1 MRFDDRI
8 TGDTTRFATNAKK
21 IHVEIDPSEINKNV
35 TVEVPIIGDVK
46 QVLSVLNDLIE
57 DKTHND
63 WLSRIAKLEEDHPSL
78 TIPKSSK
85 LLGREVVK
93 KLSDITKG
101 EAIIVTGVGQHQMW
115 AAQHYRFKKPNT
127 FLSSGGSGTMGYEV
141 PAALGAQ
148 VGKPDALVWSIAG
161 DGGFQMTL
169 SELATIVENK
179 LPVKIAIL
187 NNGFLGMVR
196 QWQEVVFK
204 GAYVATEYSGNPDF
218 VLLAEAYGIKG
229 IRVTSKDQIEDA
241 IKEANAHPGPVL
253 VDFVTEKEENVYPM
267 IPSGQS
273 VNEMIEEPII
283 EYVP

>member
-1 MRFDDRI
+1 
-8 TGDTTRFATNAKK
+8 
-21 IHVEIDPSEINKNV
+21 
-35 TVEVPIIGDVK
+35 
-46 QVLSVLNDLIE
+46 
-57 DKTHND
+57 
-63 WLSRIAKLEEDHPSL
+63 
-78 TIPKSSK
+78 
-85 LLGREVVK
+85 
-93 KLSDITKG
+93 
-101 EAIIVTGVGQHQMW
+101 
-115 AAQHYRFKKPNT
+115 
-127 FLSSGGSGTMGYEV
+127 MGYEV

-148 VGKPDALVWSIAG
+148 VAKPDALVWSIAG

-196 QWQEVVFK
+196 QWQEIVFK
-204 GAYVATEYSGNPDF
+204 GDYVATEYSGNPDF

-229 IRVTSKDQIEDA
+229 IRVTSKDQIKDA
-241 IKEANAHPGPVL
+241 IKDANAHPGPVL

-273 VNEMIEEPII
+273 VNEMIEEPIT